1 VERTEGGPLDSP
13 EKRTAEGPRSA
24 RLRVLEEGQI
34 QSSGSEAPKC
44 LRRRLLRTGGFQETL
59 PERLKTIREAH
70 PEAEEVELW
79 AEDEARIGLKPVVRR
94 VWAPVGRRPT
104 ARVKR
109 GYEWS
114 YLYGFVRPTTGEV
127 WWLILPTV
135 NKELFSMALG
145 EFAKEVGAGEDKR
158 ILLVLDQAGWHTS
171 GEIEVPEG
179 IHLEFLPTG
188 SPELQP
194 AERLWPLSNEAI
206 ANRLFEEISEVE
218 DALVERCVE
227 LLDQPRTIR
236 DLTNYHWWPQA
247 A

>member
-1 VERTEGGPLDSP
+1 
-13 EKRTAEGPRSA
+13 
-24 RLRVLEEGQI
+24 
-34 QSSGSEAPKC
+34 
-44 LRRRLLRTGGFQETL
+44 
-59 PERLKTIREAH
+59 
-70 PEAEEVELW
+70 VELW
-79 AEDEARIGLKPVVRR
+79 AEDEARLGLKPVIRR
-94 VWAPVGRRPT
+94 VWAPVGQRPT
-104 ARVKR
+104 ATVKR
-109 GYEWS
+109 RYEWT

-127 WWLILPTV
+127 FWLILPTV

-158 ILLVLDQAGWHTS
+158 ILLVLDRAGWHTS
-171 GEIEVPEG
+171 GEVELPEG

-218 DALVERCVE
+218 DALLERCVE
-227 LLDQPRTIR
+227 LLDQAGTIK

>member
-1 VERTEGGPLDSP
+1 L
-13 EKRTAEGPRSA
+13 
-24 RLRVLEEGQI
+24 
-34 QSSGSEAPKC
+34 
-44 LRRRLLRTGGFQETL
+44 
-59 PERLKTIREAH
+59 
-70 PEAEEVELW
+70 
-79 AEDEARIGLKPVVRR
+79 GLKPVIRR
-94 VWAPVGRRPT
+94 VWAPVGQRPT

-127 WWLILPTV
+127 FWLILPTV
-135 NKELFSMALG
+135 NKELFSMALR

-171 GEIEVPEG
+171 GEVALPEG

-194 AERLWPLSNEAI
+194 AERLWPLSNEGV
-206 ANRLFEEISEVE
+206 ANRYFEDIGSLEE
-218 DALVERCVE
+218 ALVERCVA
-227 LLDQPRTIR
+227 LCGQPEVIR
-236 DLTNYHWWPQA
+236 SYTRYRWWPEA